1 MSESHPSEENFLLP
15 LGLEEQQMPGVHLAM
30 PPAR

>member
-1 MSESHPSEENFLLP
+1 MSESHPSEENLLLP
-15 LGLEEQQMPGVHLAM
+15 LGLEEQQVLGVHLAM